1 MMIDPQEEEYI
12 PKHMR
17 PKAIEATLASLRKLV
32 DELPEDVVLAGD
44 FGEVVPDVK
53 EKK

>member
-17 PKAIEATLASLRKLV
+17 PKAIEATLARLRKLV
-32 DELPEDVVLAGD
+32 DELPEDVVLSVD
-44 FGEVVPDVK
+44 FGEVVPDGK